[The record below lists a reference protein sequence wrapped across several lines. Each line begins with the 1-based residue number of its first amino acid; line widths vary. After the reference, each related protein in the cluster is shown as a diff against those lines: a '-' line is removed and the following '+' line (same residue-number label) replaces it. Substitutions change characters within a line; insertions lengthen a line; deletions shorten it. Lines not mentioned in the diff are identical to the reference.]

1 MDYFKFT
8 SLSYCNH
15 SVIKLNPPISIH
27 SNPSYLVMLIIIP
40 NLTYYKLLI
49 INNTSYYQLIII
61 ELIIKLQ
68 HLDLLWC
75 GLITNKKSGS

>member
-1 MDYFKFT
+1 MDYFQFM

-27 SNPSYLVMLIIIP
+27 SNPSYLVMLIIP
-40 NLTYYKLLI
+40 NLTYNKLLI
-49 INNTSYYQLIII
+49 INSTSYYHLIII
-61 ELIIKLQ
+61 GLIIKLTN
-68 HLDLLWC
+68 LGLLWC